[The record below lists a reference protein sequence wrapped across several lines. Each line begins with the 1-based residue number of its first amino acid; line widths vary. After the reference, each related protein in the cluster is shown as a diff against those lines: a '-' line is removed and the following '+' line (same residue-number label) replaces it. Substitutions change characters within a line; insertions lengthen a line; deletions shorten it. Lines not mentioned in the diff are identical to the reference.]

1 MSGGS
6 YDYFYAKLDDLADSI
21 RLINPERKAFVKHLK
36 KVVKAL
42 HDIEWVDSFDY
53 GINAEIAAIMEC
65 ITAKEV
71 LLVAVEEAKKA
82 CNNLERAIEKANNTN
97 V

>member
-6 YDYFYAKLDDLADSI
+6 YDYFYTKLDDMADSI

-42 HDIEWVDSFDY
+42 HDIEWVDSCDY
-53 GINAEIAAIMEC
+53 GVNAEIAAIMEC
-65 ITAKEV
+65 VSEREV
-71 LLVAVEEAKKA
+71 LDIAVAEAKKVCA
-82 CNNLERAIEKANNTN
+82 NLERAIEKASEK
-97 V
+97 

>member
-6 YDYFYAKLDDLADSI
+6 YDYFYTKLDDMARSI

-42 HDIEWVDSFDY
+42 HDIEWVDSCDY
-53 GINAEIAAIMEC
+53 GVNAELPAIMEC
-65 ITAKEV
+65 ISEREV
-71 LLVAVEEAKKA
+71 LSIAVEEAKQI
-82 CNNLERAIEKANNTN
+82 CVNLERAIEKASEK
-97 V
+97 